1 MNGRGVPAWTGVII
15 GLLFGLLVG
24 AGWLLVRERAVASAP
39 ARVLTRSAA
48 PTSDGAG
55 RLPAAAAQPA
65 VATTTGDDLGYDRRN
80 AIVRATEAVAPA
92 VVSINVIEYQ
102 TYRQSIVPPGYEFWD
117 RFYPGLFPSQV
128 VRRPVQALGSGVIVS
143 PDGYV
148 ITNNHVVEGADELV
162 ATLSDGRQFKGRVI
176 ETVPSYDLALVKID
190 GENLP
195 VAPLAAS
202 RRLYI
207 GEWAIAIGSPFG
219 YLLADTQPTVTVGVI
234 SALNR
239 DIKRTEDDQR
249 TYLGMIQ
256 TDAAINP
263 GNSGGPLV
271 DAAGEV
277 VGINTFI
284 FSRSG
289 GSEGI
294 GFAIP
299 IERAKWLISEVREY
313 GRFRQPWYGVLVSK
327 LSPNLMRSLNL
338 KDPVGFLVQNVE
350 AGSPAERAG
359 LRPGDIL
366 RSINGVPL
374 KDVDTVT
381 RLIYEAR
388 VGDRLAFQAERD
400 GRSFNGTIVLEEQQR
415 RGR

>member
-1 MNGRGVPAWTGVII
+1 
-15 GLLFGLLVG
+15 
-24 AGWLLVRERAVASAP
+24 
-39 ARVLTRSAA
+39 VL
-48 PTSDGAG
+48 
-55 RLPAAAAQPA
+55 
-65 VATTTGDDLGYDRRN
+65 
-80 AIVRATEAVAPA
+80 
-92 VVSINVIEYQ
+92 
-102 TYRQSIVPPGYEFWD
+102 
-117 RFYPGLFPSQV
+117 
-128 VRRPVQALGSGVIVS
+128 
-143 PDGYV
+143 
-148 ITNNHVVEGADELV
+148 
-162 ATLSDGRQFKGRVI
+162 
-176 ETVPSYDLALVKID
+176 ETVPNYDLALVKIE

-195 VAPLAAS
+195 AARLAGS

-239 DIKRTEDDQR
+239 DIKRTEGDQR
-249 TYLGMIQ
+249 NFLGMIQ

-271 DAAGEV
+271 NAAGEV

-299 IERAKWLISEVREY
+299 IERANWLIREVREY
-313 GRFRQPWYGVLVSK
+313 GRFRQPWYGLMVQK
-327 LSPNLMRSLNL
+327 LSPNIMRSLNL
-338 KDPVGFLVQNVE
+338 QDPVGFLVQDVE

-366 RSINGVPL
+366 RAINGVPL
-374 KDVDTVT
+374 KDLDTVG

-388 VGDRLAFQAERD
+388 VGDRLAYRAERD
-400 GRSFNGTIVLEEQQR
+400 GQRLDGTITLEETR

>member
-1 MNGRGVPAWTGVII
+1 MNGRGVPVWTGVVI

-24 AGWLLVRERAVASAP
+24 AGWLIVRERTLQPAP
-39 ARVLTRSAA
+39 ALAQGRESPAGGD
-48 PTSDGAG
+48 SAG
-55 RLPAAAAQPA
+55 RAAAGAAQPVVEA
-65 VATTTGDDLGYDRRN
+65 APRGDLGLDRRN
-80 AIVRATEAVAPA
+80 AIVRATEEVAPA

-102 TYRQSIVPPGYEFWD
+102 TVRQSMAPPGYEFWD

-162 ATLSDGRQFKGRVI
+162 ATLSDGRQFKGKVV
-176 ETVPSYDLALVKID
+176 ETVPNYDLALVKIEGSD
-190 GENLP
+190 LP
-195 VAPLAAS
+195 VAKLAGS

-239 DIKRTEDDQR
+239 DIKRTEGDQR
-249 TYLGMIQ
+249 TFLGMIQ

-271 DAAGEV
+271 NADGEV

-299 IERAKWLISEVREY
+299 VERAKWLINEVREY
-313 GRFRQPWYGVLVSK
+313 GRFRQPWYGLDVSK
-327 LSPNLMRSLNL
+327 LSPNIMRSLNL
-338 KDPVGFLVQNVE
+338 QDPVGFLVQNVE

-359 LRPGDIL
+359 LRAGDIL
-366 RSINGVPL
+366 RAINGVPL
-374 KDVDTVT
+374 KDFDTVG
-381 RLIYEAR
+381 RLVYEAR
-388 VGDRLAFQAERD
+388 VGDHLAYRAERD
-400 GRSFNGTIVLEEQQR
+400 GKRIDGTITLEEAR

>member
-1 MNGRGVPAWTGVII
+1 MSGRGVPVWTGVVI

-24 AGWLLVRERAVASAP
+24 AGWLLVRERTLQPVPAQAQDHAASPGVDSTGRADAAP
-39 ARVLTRSAA
+39 AQ
-48 PTSDGAG
+48 
-55 RLPAAAAQPA
+55 PAAAPA
-65 VATTTGDDLGYDRRN
+65 TREDLGLDRRN
-80 AIVRATEAVAPA
+80 AIVRATEGVAPA

-102 TYRQSIVPPGYEFWD
+102 TYRQSMAPPGYEFWD

-143 PDGYV
+143 SDGYV

-162 ATLSDGRQFKGRVI
+162 ATLSDGRQFKGRVL
-176 ETVPSYDLALVKID
+176 ETVPNYDLALVKIE
-190 GENLP
+190 GEDLP
-195 VAPLAAS
+195 AARLAGS

-239 DIKRTEDDQR
+239 DIKRTEGDGR
-249 TYLGMIQ
+249 TFLGMIQ

-271 DAAGEV
+271 NADGEV

-299 IERAKWLISEVREY
+299 IERANWLISEVREY
-313 GRFRQPWYGVLVSK
+313 GRFRQPWYGLMVQK
-327 LSPNLMRSLNL
+327 LSPNIMRSLNL
-338 KDPVGFLVQNVE
+338 QDPVGFLVQNVE

-366 RSINGVPL
+366 RAINGVPL
-374 KDVDTVT
+374 RDLDTVG

-388 VGDRLAFQAERD
+388 VGDRLAYRAERD
-400 GRSFNGTIVLEEQQR
+400 GKRLDGTITLEETR